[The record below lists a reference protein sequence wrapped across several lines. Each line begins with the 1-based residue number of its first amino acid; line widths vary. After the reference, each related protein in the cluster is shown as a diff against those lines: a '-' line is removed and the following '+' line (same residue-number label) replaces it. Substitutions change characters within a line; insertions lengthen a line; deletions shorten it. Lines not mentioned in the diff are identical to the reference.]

1 MPNLASV
8 LKAEIQRLARK
19 EAKASLATTKQASAH
34 HRRDIARL
42 KREVADLARR
52 LASLEKQLRKQTGRA
67 VPKVLAA
74 GARFSPK
81 SVKSHRARIQVSAA
95 DYARLVGVSA
105 LTVYNWE
112 SGKTRPQQQ
121 QLAALVSIRGL
132 GKREAWKRLDE
143 MDE

>member
-8 LKAEIQRLARK
+8 LKEEIQRLARK
-19 EAKASLATTKQASAH
+19 EAKVSLAKTKQASSH

-42 KREVADLARR
+42 KREVAELTRR
-52 LASLEKQLRKQTGRA
+52 LGSLERHLQKGAGRA
-67 VPKVLAA
+67 VPEELAV
-74 GARFSPK
+74 GARFSAK
-81 SVKSHRARIQVSAA
+81 SVKSHRARLQVSAA

-112 SGKTRPQQQ
+112 SGKTRPRQQ

>member
-8 LKAEIQRLARK
+8 LKDEIQRLARK
-19 EAKASLATTKQASAH
+19 EAKASLAKTKVASSQ
-34 HRRDIARL
+34 HRRDIARM
-42 KREVADLARR
+42 KREVKDLTRR
-52 LASLEKQLRKQTGRA
+52 LASLEGQARKRA
-67 VPKVLAA
+67 SKSAPEELAA

-81 SVKSHRARIQVSAA
+81 SVKSHRARLQVSAA

-121 QLAALVSIRGL
+121 QFASLVSIRGL
-132 GKREAWKRLDE
+132 GKREAWKQLDE

>member
-8 LKAEIQRLARK
+8 LKEEIQRLARK
-19 EAKASLATTKQASAH
+19 ETKAQLAKTKQASSQ

-42 KREVADLARR
+42 KREVSGLTRR
-52 LASLEKQLRKQTGRA
+52 LASVEGKQRKGA
-67 VPKVLAA
+67 AEPVPEALAA
-74 GARFSPK
+74 RARFSPK
-81 SVKSHRARIQVSAA
+81 SVKSHRARLQVSAA

-121 QLAALVSIRGL
+121 QFASLVSIRGL
-132 GKREAWKRLDE
+132 GMREAWKQLDE